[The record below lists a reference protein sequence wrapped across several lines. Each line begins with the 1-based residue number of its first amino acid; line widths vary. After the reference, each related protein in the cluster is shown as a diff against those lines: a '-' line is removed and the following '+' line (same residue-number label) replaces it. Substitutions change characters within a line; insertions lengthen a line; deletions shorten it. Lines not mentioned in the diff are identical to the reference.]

1 MGWYSKLS
9 MLLLEIL
16 LQGIL
21 LLEIWWTWGEE
32 VERGL
37 ETGLCSGIMPQVVEI
52 RDNLV
57 TEWVEVST
65 ALLTLTNENLLVF
78 CNLVDGWEEF

>member
-1 MGWYSKLS
+1 
-9 MLLLEIL
+9 
-16 LQGIL
+16 
-21 LLEIWWTWGEE
+21 
-32 VERGL
+32 
-37 ETGLCSGIMPQVVEI
+37 MPQVVEI